1 MLTQKQLTM
10 ISVNAIAVK
19 MMLTYPRVL
28 IVMCGNA
35 AWINVLYCTALAVL
49 LFGAIRA
56 VYSTDKNIIDTAES
70 VGGKA
75 LRIIVCLI
83 VSCKTK
89 TNSTILTS
97 KCKF

>member
-49 LFGAIRA
+49 Q
-56 VYSTDKNIIDTAES
+56 
-70 VGGKA
+70 
-75 LRIIVCLI
+75 
-83 VSCKTK
+83 
-89 TNSTILTS
+89 
-97 KCKF
+97 